1 MKLAGCGF
9 DLQQGHTKDY
19 NNSTIAFRLG
29 TQYLGL
35 DRPVIPDRSL
45 SGWVKGQMGRMKFT
59 SFAI

>member
-19 NNSTIAFRLG
+19 NNGTIAFRLG

-35 DRPVIPDRSL
+35 DRPVIPEMLLTAPSVDGSK
-45 SGWVKGQMGRMKFT
+45 VKWGG
-59 SFAI
+59 